1 MLARSKSAAK
11 HYLEFGNYIFIS
23 RIGKQEIL
31 IPSGVKVTQSNGTV
45 TVSGSKGTLSKLF
58 RDDIVITITDKNI
71 TLKTKRNDKFSNSL
85 WGTYASHIKN
95 MLKGVESPYQKK
107 LILEGV
113 GFKSEVKPNGKDK
126 EFHFAL
132 GFSHPV
138 VVKIPEGITATAEKN
153 NITISGIDK
162 ELVGSFTAAIRALK
176 KPEPYKG
183 KGMRYEDEV
192 IRRKQG
198 KKTV

>member
-1 MLARSKSAAK
+1 M
-11 HYLEFGNYIFIS
+11 S
-23 RIGKQEIL
+23 RIGKQKIEI
-31 IPSGVKVTQSNGTV
+31 PADVKVTMDGTV
-45 TVSGSKGTLSKLF
+45 ITVVGPKGTLAKTF
-58 RDDIVITITDKNI
+58 RDDIKITIVGGIIELDI
-71 TLKTKRNDKFSNSL
+71 KRNDKFSRSL

-95 MLKGVESPYQKK
+95 MIEGVTKPFQKK

-113 GFKSEVKPNGKDK
+113 GFKSEVKGNT
-126 EFHFAL
+126 FNFAL

-138 VVKIPEGITATAEKN
+138 IVPIPAGITATAEKN
-153 NITISGIDK
+153 NITITGIDK
-162 ELVGSFTAAIRALK
+162 ELVGSFTAAVRALK

>member
-1 MLARSKSAAK
+1 M
-11 HYLEFGNYIFIS
+11 S

-31 IPSGVKVTQSNGTV
+31 IPVGVKVTQNVSSGGNVV
-45 TVSGSKGTLSKLF
+45 TVVGPKGTIKKVF
-58 RDDIVITITDKNI
+58 RDDITITISDKNI
-71 TLKTKRNDKFSNSL
+71 TLNIKRNDKFSKSL

-95 MLKGVESPYQKK
+95 MITGVQTPYQKK

-113 GFKSEVKPNGKDK
+113 GFKSEVKGK
-126 EFHFAL
+126 EFNFAL

-138 VVKIPEGITATAEKN
+138 IVKIPEGITATTEKN
-153 NITISGIDK
+153 NITITGIDK

-183 KGMRYEDEV
+183 KGMRYEGEV

>member
-1 MLARSKSAAK
+1 M
-11 HYLEFGNYIFIS
+11 S

-31 IPSGVKVTQSNGTV
+31 IPAGVKIAQANGVVTV
-45 TVSGSKGTLSKLF
+45 TGPKGNISKTF
-58 RDDIVITITDKNI
+58 RDDVTIALTDANV
-71 TLKTKRNDKFSNSL
+71 TLTIKRNDKFSKSL
-85 WGTYASHIKN
+85 WGTYASHLKN
-95 MLKGVESPYQKK
+95 MIAGVQTPYQKK

-113 GFKSEVKPNGKDK
+113 GFKSEVKGK

-138 VVKIPEGITATAEKN
+138 IVSIPEGITATAEKN
-153 NITISGIDK
+153 NITITGIDK
-162 ELVGSFTAAIRALK
+162 ELVGSFTAGVRALK

-183 KGMRYEDEV
+183 KGMRYDTEV